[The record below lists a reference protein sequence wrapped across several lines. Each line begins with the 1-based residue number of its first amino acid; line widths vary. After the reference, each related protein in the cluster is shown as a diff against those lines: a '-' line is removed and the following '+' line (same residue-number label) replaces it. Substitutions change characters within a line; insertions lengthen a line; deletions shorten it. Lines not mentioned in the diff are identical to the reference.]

1 MWEIKMPAYVSD
13 MIDLMEQIA
22 PVDLAEEWDNVGLQV
37 GDRRWAVNKV
47 GVSLDAGMAVIKAAC
62 EMKVNMLITHHPLI
76 FAPLRAIDCQTP
88 IGAIIQKAIE
98 HRIAIYSAH
107 TNFDKS
113 EEGLNDIL
121 ARRIGLSDCMA
132 LDSSLS
138 PDGTEAQ
145 EKPQGIGRIG
155 KLPEAVQLKDF
166 AVGIKKRLQ
175 LDSIKIV
182 GRPDL
187 LIDRAAVCTG
197 SGSSLVELFLQS
209 GAQVYISGDLR
220 FHDARD
226 VEAADLGMIDIGH
239 FPSEYLMV
247 EDLVERLKQMV
258 SHNQLKVSV
267 QRCGAESD
275 PFVTL

>member
-1 MWEIKMPAYVSD
+1 MPVCVSD

-22 PVDLAEEWDNVGLQV
+22 PTHLAEEWDNIGLQV
-37 GDRRWAVNKV
+37 GDHRWTVRKV
-47 GVSLDAGMAVIKAAC
+47 GVSLDAGMAVIDAAC
-62 EMKVNMLITHHPLI
+62 ELKVDMLITHHPLI
-76 FAPLRAIDCQTP
+76 FTPLRAIDCHTHA
-88 IGAIIQKAIE
+88 GAIIQKAIT
-98 HRIAIYSAH
+98 HRIAIYAAH

-121 ARRIGLSDCMA
+121 ARRIGLLDCKP
-132 LDSSLS
+132 LESSLS
-138 PDGTEAQ
+138 PDSTEPE

-155 KLPEAVQLKDF
+155 SLSQAVQLKEF
-166 AVGIKKRLQ
+166 AVGIKQRLK
-175 LDSIKIV
+175 LDSVKIV

-187 LIDRAAVCTG
+187 LITRAAVCTG
-197 SGSSLVELFLQS
+197 SGSSLVNVFLNS

-239 FPSEYLMV
+239 FSSEYLMV
-247 EDLVERLKQMV
+247 EALVERLKQMV
-258 SHNQLKVSV
+258 LHNRLAVSV
-267 QRCGAESD
+267 QSCGTESD